1 MKKIIVLSLITF
13 LVLIFSANVFS
24 QNNTELSLKDQK
36 EVTSKALDYI
46 EGWFEGNPDR
56 MKSCLHP
63 DLAKRSI
70 YINPKTGRSVV
81 SFHSASTLVESTRM
95 GNGKKYPKDKRDI
108 QISILHMNRGIASVK
123 ITSLIMTE
131 YLHLVKYNGE
141 WAIINVLFEMNPRE
155 DIEKILEST
164 SK

>member
-1 MKKIIVLSLITF
+1 MKKNILLSSITF
-13 LVLIFSANVFS
+13 LILLFSANVFS
-24 QNNTELSLKDQK
+24 QNSSELNLKDQK
-36 EVTSKALDYI
+36 EITSKALDYI
-46 EGWFEGNPDR
+46 EGWFDGNPKR

-81 SFHSASTLVESTRM
+81 AFHSASTLVESTRM

-108 QISILHMNRGIASVK
+108 KVSILHMNRGIASVK
-123 ITSLIMTE
+123 ITSLLMTE

-141 WAIINVLFEMNPRE
+141 WAIINVLFEMSPRE
-155 DIEKILEST
+155 DVEKILKSES
-164 SK
+164 K